1 MKNKRK
7 YIIIMVG
14 CLFTFVI
21 MSIFLKDKKNTFLLG
36 EWTIDSF
43 MIENEV
49 HPFSE
54 FGQYWGEANQ
64 RPMSYYSI
72 SFKNNNT
79 ALFVIPTWDGNNTKE
94 VGCTYEILNNIIT
107 LINNEESVEAF
118 KIVNDTLQGLEAIP
132 IEGTI
137 WRKNP

>member
-14 CLFTFVI
+14 CLFIFFI
-21 MSIFLKDKKNTFLLG
+21 MSIFLKDKNNTFLLG
-36 EWTIDSF
+36 EWKIDSF

-49 HPFSE
+49 HPFNE
-54 FGQYWGEANQ
+54 FGQYWGESNQ

-72 SFKNNNT
+72 SFKNNNK

-94 VGCTYEILNNIIT
+94 VECTYKILNNIIT
-107 LINNEESVEAF
+107 LINNGEPVEAF
-118 KIVNDTLQGLEAIP
+118 KIVNGTLQGLEAIP

-137 WRKNP
+137 WRKIH